1 MECKYAMFHGRL
13 NTFSSKFSSVR
24 RVRLKDSALS
34 KSTLIDGQNLA
45 REAER
50 SSFNRR
56 LSMENQETNEQSSQR
71 REKWELKENLKPD
84 QIKSLLREWLN
95 ALEENRDLEVMIK
108 GENCRVPK
116 EALLQGRTQ
125 AEFECK
131 KGEYELELELKWRES
146 DLTH

>member
-1 MECKYAMFHGRL
+1 
-13 NTFSSKFSSVR
+13 
-24 RVRLKDSALS
+24 
-34 KSTLIDGQNLA
+34 
-45 REAER
+45 
-50 SSFNRR
+50 
-56 LSMENQETNEQSSQR
+56 MENQETNEQSSQR